1 MALEQLDPEIVL
13 KLLEGHKDTISE
25 ASQERE
31 RFYQAQTCPTCG
43 GNAFQKEAGPQL
55 FRQGE
60 VLPRYLLRCTA
71 CDCVFDPFSGIQL
84 TMGNVGKAYEPTIP
98 ILDPSE
104 D

>member
-1 MALEQLDPEIVL
+1 MALEQLDPEVAL
-13 KLLEGHKDTISE
+13 KLLEGYQDTINE
-25 ASQERE
+25 AAKKRE
-31 RFYQAQTCPTCG
+31 QFYQDQTCPTCG

-55 FRQGE
+55 FRDGDP
-60 VLPRYLLRCTA
+60 LPRYLLRCTN
-71 CDCVFDPFSGIQL
+71 CDCVFDPFTGIQL